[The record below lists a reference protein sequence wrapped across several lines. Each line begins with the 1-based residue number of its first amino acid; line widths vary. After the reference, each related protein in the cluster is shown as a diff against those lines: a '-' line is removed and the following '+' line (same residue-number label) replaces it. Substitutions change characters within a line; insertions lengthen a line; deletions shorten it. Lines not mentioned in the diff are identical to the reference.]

1 MAHELSI
8 NQDGQVEFAYL
19 ERDGLPWHG
28 LGQAMPDGASIA
40 EWRKQAG
47 MDWRIQRSK
56 VRYAVSRDESA
67 VFEEMADQHVLF
79 RSDSKKALGLV
90 SEKYK
95 VVQPS
100 EVIEFFRDIA
110 RAGGLELSA
119 AGTIFGGRRFWA
131 TAKIGEASPTSV
143 RDKIGGYLLISTSAD
158 GSLATE
164 VRRTTVRTVCS
175 NTLAMA
181 MKDAPASM
189 KVTHKSVFDPSQV
202 KEFMGLNEAAWEA
215 FKHQVVRLANKP
227 VMLEAAE
234 TMTADLLG
242 GGDKVYAT
250 AGYNKI
256 LDLFQG
262 QAKGADFDGVNGSA
276 WGYINAVTE
285 YADWFSRARTHENRF
300 VSSQWGQG
308 ADLKQRALDSVI
320 ALS

>member
-28 LGQAMPDGASIA
+28 LGQAMPMGASI
-40 EWRKQAG
+40 EDWRKQSG

-181 MKDAPASM
+181 MADAPASI
-189 KVTHKSVFDPSQV
+189 KVSHKSVFDPAAV
-202 KEFMGLNEAAWEA
+202 KDFMGLNEAAWEA

-227 VMLEAAE
+227 VILEAAE
-234 TMTADLLG
+234 KLTADILG
-242 GGDKVYAT
+242 GGDKVQAT

-262 QAKGADFDGVNGSA
+262 QAKGADFDGVGGSA

-300 VSSQWGQG
+300 VSSQWGLG
-308 ADLKQRALDSVI
+308 ADLKQRALDAVL
-320 ALS
+320 AV